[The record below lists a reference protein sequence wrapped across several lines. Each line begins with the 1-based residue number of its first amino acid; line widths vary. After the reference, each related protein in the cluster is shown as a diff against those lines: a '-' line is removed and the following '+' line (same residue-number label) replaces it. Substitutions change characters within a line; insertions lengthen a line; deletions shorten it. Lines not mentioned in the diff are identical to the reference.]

1 MPTTRVLR
9 WERRPDARPSE
20 ILEAALRVFAER
32 GYRTT
37 RLEDVGE
44 AAGVTKGTIYHYF
57 TNKEEL
63 LLRAIE
69 HYHEQALGR
78 LTEMLREQTGSASSR
93 IRQLFQRWFG
103 QVTHERMAI
112 RTLLLQGVAHD
123 APDAYRRWLGSGPV
137 AGTRILVSLIE
148 DGQASGEFR
157 KDVDALVAS
166 RLMFAGLLV
175 QSVWQQH
182 GEQVPELAVD
192 ADRTVESAVEFFL
205 HGLRP

>member
-1 MPTTRVLR
+1 MAA
-9 WERRPDARPSE
+9 RRGSAQEQHRKAVASYV
-20 ILEAALRVFAER
+20 AA
-32 GYRTT
+32 G
-37 RLEDVGE
+37 GE
-44 AAGVTKGTIYHYF
+44 VSVQLVITALYGVTKKLDHWYTRQCADLGLTQG
-57 TNKEEL
+57 EWAVL
-63 LLRAIE
+63 A
-69 HYHEQALGR
+69 AL
-78 LTEMLREQTGSASSR
+78 AK
-93 IRQLFQRWFG
+93 
-103 QVTHERMAI
+103 
-112 RTLLLQGVAHD
+112 AHD
-123 APDAYRRWLGSGPV
+123 SQITPSRLAELTSVAPSSMTHRLDKMAARGLVKRTPDKTNR
-137 AGTRILVSLIE
+137 TRILVSLIE